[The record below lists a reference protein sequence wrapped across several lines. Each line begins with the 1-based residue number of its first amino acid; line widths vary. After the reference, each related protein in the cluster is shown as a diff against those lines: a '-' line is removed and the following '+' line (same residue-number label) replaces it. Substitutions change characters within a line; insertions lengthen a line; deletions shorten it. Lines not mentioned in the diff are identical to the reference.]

1 MVSGRVVRAA
11 DGAPIGGAVVVIAA
25 ERHVWAESAP
35 PSIVTTAN
43 DGTWSTSRVEPGLY
57 VLTVTATGF
66 APQTREL
73 QPIVSGEQRRGIDIP
88 LDVGGVTVIGI
99 IKSEQGDPISSVR
112 VRAYREGGAPYFVAF
127 SGSDGR
133 YQLSLASGHYQLEVT
148 HDEYRRAWENIATT
162 DDKPVT
168 ADFTLVRG
176 GVVRGQVVARDT
188 GEPLANAEVN
198 GFGGRDFSTTR
209 AGADGTFTLRG
220 LHDGTI
226 TIAARGRGYATV
238 KPSTLELGI
247 GGQAEHVRV
256 LVDPAFSIVGRVVAK
271 EDHTRGLGGVMV
283 NAMAMGDRIWPV
295 QDLSDADG
303 NFELVGLLPGEYMLS
318 ADKRGMLFEGGVPVE
333 IGDTDV
339 SNITIEMRTGATV
352 SGRVDPPGI
361 AQIALARV
369 GGDAFMANDEDA
381 VSIAKAR
388 AESDARGVFTL
399 RDVPSGDFEVI
410 AMAKDGKSGTLPVTI
425 AGADQSDLV
434 IRLSPRVTLT
444 GRVVDT
450 NGAPVSGVYVFN
462 NRVDA
467 PLATRFKRD
476 GIYRGATTAAD
487 GVFKI
492 VGLEA
497 GAWQLSVTDPKGG
510 SNIGKIEVDVSNGRD
525 RDGVTITIDARDAS
539 LRGTV
544 VGPDRKPVSGA
555 QVRAMRE
562 VSGEG
567 RRQFDSPGEPVGTDA
582 SGNFAIL
589 KLRAGSYTV
598 VVEGPRGASR
608 ANVSGVK
615 TGESVTITLA
625 PLSSLTIAVTH
636 AGAPAHSVSVSCW
649 GPAGTLGLEAEF
661 DEAHT
666 FSEVAQ
672 GEWRCDVSSAD
683 GSASA
688 TVMVGNEPAKFKL
701 ALDNYASVTGVAVDV
716 LTGQPVSK
724 LTVMARGTSART
736 DDSGQFVLQR
746 LPAGSGELLVM
757 PTEQIGVGV
766 DKIPYTAQPGE
777 RLDLGRIKVVPP
789 RNGDVGTFG
798 LTLEIGDKALTV
810 AKVKNGGPADIAGI
824 KVGDSILAVN
834 ALPVVTIGL
843 QRAQRL
849 ITSESV
855 GVGQTVTLTL
865 ANGSSSRL
873 TAIKW

>member
-1 MVSGRVVRAA
+1 M
-11 DGAPIGGAVVVIAA
+11 
-25 ERHVWAESAP
+25 
-35 PSIVTTAN
+35 
-43 DGTWSTSRVEPGLY
+43 
-57 VLTVTATGF
+57 
-66 APQTREL
+66 
-73 QPIVSGEQRRGIDIP
+73 
-88 LDVGGVTVIGI
+88 
-99 IKSEQGDPISSVR
+99 IKTEQGDPISGAR
-112 VRAYREGGAPYFVAF
+112 VRAYRDGGAPYFVAF
-127 SGSDGR
+127 SSTNGR
-133 YQLSLASGHYQLEVT
+133 YQLNLASSHYQLEVT
-148 HDEYRRAWENIATT
+148 HDEYRRASENISTT

-168 ADFTLVRG
+168 ADFLLVRG
-176 GVVRGQVVARDT
+176 GVVRGQVVASDT
-188 GEPLANAEVN
+188 GNPVPDAEVN

-209 AGADGTFTLRG
+209 TDGDGTFTLRG

-226 TIAARGRGYATV
+226 TIAARGRGYATA
-238 KPSTLELGI
+238 KPTTLELGI
-247 GGQAEHVRV
+247 GEHAEHVRV
-256 LVDPAFSIVGRVVAK
+256 AVDPAFSIAGRVVAK

-295 QDLSDADG
+295 QDLSDVDG
-303 NFELVGLLPGEYMLS
+303 NFELVGLLQGQYMLS
-318 ADKRGMLFEGGVPVE
+318 ADKRGMLFEGGVPVA
-333 IGDTDV
+333 IGDADV
-339 SNITIEMRTGATV
+339 SDITIEMRTGATL
-352 SGRVDPPGI
+352 SGRVDPPVA

-369 GGDAFMANDEDA
+369 GGDAFMANDIDA

-388 AESDARGVFTL
+388 TESDARGVFTL
-399 RDVPSGDFEVI
+399 RDVPSGDFEVT
-410 AMAKDGKSGTLPVTI
+410 AMAKDGKSGTVPVTVV
-425 AGADQSDLV
+425 GGDQSDLV

-444 GRVVDT
+444 GRVIDT

-476 GIYRGATTAAD
+476 GIYRGATTGAN
-487 GVFKI
+487 GGFKI

-497 GAWQLSVTDPKGG
+497 GIWQLSVTEPKGA
-510 SNIGKIEVDVSNGRD
+510 SNIGKVEVDVSTGRD

-544 VGPDRKPVSGA
+544 VGSDRKPVSGA

-567 RRQFDSPGEPVGTDA
+567 RRQFYSPGEPTRTDA
-582 SGNFAIL
+582 SGNFAIS
-589 KLRAGSYTV
+589 KLRAGSYTL

-636 AGAPAHSVSVSCW
+636 RGAPARSVNVSCW

-661 DEAHT
+661 DDAHT

-672 GEWRCDVSSAD
+672 GEWRCEVSSAD

-688 TVMVGNEPAKFKL
+688 TFMVGNEPAKFKL
-701 ALDNYASVTGVAVDV
+701 ALDDYASVTGVAVDA
-716 LTGQPVSK
+716 LTDRPVSK
-724 LTVMARGTSART
+724 LTVMARGTSAQT
-736 DDSGQFVLQR
+736 DDSGHFVLER

-757 PTEQIGVGV
+757 PTEQIGVGH
-766 DKIPYTAQPGE
+766 DKIPYTAKPGE
-777 RLDLGRIKVVPP
+777 RVDLGRVKVVPP

-798 LTLEIGDKALTV
+798 LTVEIGDKALTV

-824 KVGDSILAVN
+824 KAGDSILAVN
-834 ALPVVTIGL
+834 ALPVGTIGL
-843 QRAQRL
+843 KRAQRL
-849 ITSESV
+849 LTSESV

-865 ANGSSSRL
+865 VNGSSSTL